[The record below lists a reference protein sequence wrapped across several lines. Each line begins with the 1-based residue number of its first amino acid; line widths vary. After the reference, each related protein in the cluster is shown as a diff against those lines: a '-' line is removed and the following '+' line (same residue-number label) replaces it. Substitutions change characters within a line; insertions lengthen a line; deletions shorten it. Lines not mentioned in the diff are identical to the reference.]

1 MKIEGTGRIG
11 GDTKTGKVKK
21 TAQSSSVFSTG
32 STEGTSEVS
41 DIFSLS
47 GPSEVLGAQA
57 LLNLQESLHLSPQDK
72 QQVRNA
78 NKILDDLSQIQKSF
92 LTGTYSK
99 STLQDLVMRLN
110 DQRESATNAD
120 LDALLNQIELR
131 AEVEL
136 AKLSYNQQKSL
147 SVVE

>member
-21 TAQSSSVFSTG
+21 AAQSTSVFSTG
-32 STEGTSEVS
+32 SAEGTSEVS
-41 DIFSLS
+41 DVFSLS
-47 GPSEVLGAQA
+47 GSSEVLGAQA
-57 LLNLQESLHLSPQDK
+57 LLNLQESLHLSSHDK

-78 NKILDDLSQIQKSF
+78 NKILDDLTQIQRGF
-92 LTGTYSK
+92 LTGTFSK

-110 DQRESATNAD
+110 DQRDSATNAE

-136 AKLSYNQQKSL
+136 AKLSYNQQKPST
-147 SVVE
+147 VVE

>member
-11 GDTKTGKVKK
+11 GDTKTSKVKK
-21 TAQSSSVFSTG
+21 SSSSSSVFSTG
-32 STEGTSEVS
+32 SAEGSGEVS

-72 QQVRNA
+72 QHVRNA
-78 NKILDDLSQIQKSF
+78 NKILDDLNHIQKGL
-92 LTGTYSK
+92 LTGSFSK

-110 DQRESATNAD
+110 DQRQSATNPELDD
-120 LDALLNQIELR
+120 LLSQIELR

-136 AKLSYNQQKSL
+136 AKLSYNQAT
-147 SVVE
+147 VVR